1 MKYYVAD
8 AFADKLFEGNPAG
21 VCVLEQWFT
30 DEIMQKIAIENN
42 LAETAFTVKA
52 KDGYHLRWFTPGGEI
67 DLCGHATLA
76 AAYILCRFYE
86 PQAKQIIFQTQSGQL
101 GVTRKNDLFEMD
113 FPAYSLT
120 QVKVTEAMEQAI
132 GIRPIEAWIG
142 RDLVC
147 VLENED
153 CIYSVKPKQSKVMNL
168 DGLLLHVT
176 AEGTKYDCVSRTF
189 APKMAVSEDAV
200 CGSGHCHIIP
210 LWAERKGK
218 DILIARQASS
228 RGGTLYC
235 QKCGERVKIAG
246 RAVLYS
252 EAELFV
258 DDLLV

>member
-1 MKYYVAD
+1 M
-8 AFADKLFEGNPAG
+8 
-21 VCVLEQWFT
+21 
-30 DEIMQKIAIENN
+30 
-42 LAETAFTVKA
+42 
-52 KDGYHLRWFTPGGEI
+52 
-67 DLCGHATLA
+67 
-76 AAYILCRFYE
+76 
-86 PQAKQIIFQTQSGQL
+86 
-101 GVTRKNDLFEMD
+101 
-113 FPAYSLT
+113 
-120 QVKVTEAMEQAI
+120 
-132 GIRPIEAWIG
+132 
-142 RDLVC
+142 
-147 VLENED
+147 LENED
-153 CIYSVKPKQSKVMNL
+153 CIYSVKPEQSKVMKL
-168 DGLLLHVT
+168 DGLLLHIT